1 MQRVPT
7 PRPSRRR
14 QEKERLPMA
23 LQDLL
28 GRQQDEKSWKS
39 CNSRLKSVASI
50 CLWKNEMPRKSPKTA
65 SKALEAPDQG
75 VDTSTEEKLPE
86 APKKRIGRPPKYTP
100 ELAHEICV
108 RLSDGEPLRKI
119 CRDDHMPTWAAVY
132 QWMDRDEDLSLAIA
146 RAREAGQDAMA
157 ERAYVEMYDEP
168 ERILTEGGGK
178 IDPGYVQ
185 LVKARAEITLK
196 MLAKWNPKRYGDR
209 VQLAGDAE
217 NPLKVEADLTIFDAL
232 ITNIETKRQTK
243 SHG

>member
-1 MQRVPT
+1 
-7 PRPSRRR
+7 
-14 QEKERLPMA
+14 
-23 LQDLL
+23 
-28 GRQQDEKSWKS
+28 
-39 CNSRLKSVASI
+39 
-50 CLWKNEMPRKSPKTA
+50 
-65 SKALEAPDQG
+65 
-75 VDTSTEEKLPE
+75 
-86 APKKRIGRPPKYTP
+86 
-100 ELAHEICV
+100 
-108 RLSDGEPLRKI
+108 
-119 CRDDHMPTWAAVY
+119 MPTWAAVY
-132 QWMDRDEDLSLAIA
+132 QWMDRDEELSLAIA

-209 VQLAGDAE
+209 VALAGDAE
-217 NPLKVEADLTIFDAL
+217 NPLQIKADLTVFDAL